1 MNKTT
6 KLEVHTQ
13 LSDAE
18 TARLR
23 LLIASV
29 DGELVRTSASEG
41 LKGSW
46 SEMMKMLAVGPAP
59 EVRACPACGNVGMRG
74 ASLCGHC
81 WTRLQPLT
89 AG

>member
-1 MNKTT
+1 MKNTN
-6 KLEVHTQ
+6 LEVHTQ

-29 DGELVRTSASEG
+29 DGELARTPASEG

-46 SEMMKMLAVGPAP
+46 AEMMKMLAVGSAP
-59 EVRACPACGNVGMRG
+59 DVRTCPSCANIIMR
-74 ASLCGHC
+74 AATLCGHC
-81 WTRLQPLT
+81 WTKLRPHT
-89 AG
+89 AA